1 MRVDDLESG
10 GAPLLGEPLPIEL
23 ANATYAVRGRLVDGL
38 QTPGHVAA
46 WLRDNR
52 ARFTGEVTD
61 RDLLAVGPGELSATR
76 LLRDAIRQLTD
87 AAAHRTRPPQHAIE
101 TVNHQVRTVPR
112 WRELSWGDTTPTAT
126 THTTADPVGAALTE
140 VAQQTVELFAG
151 PDLPKVTACE
161 APGCVLYFL
170 KDHPR
175 REWCSP
181 ACGNRAR
188 AARHY
193 ERTKQAGR

>member
-1 MRVDDLESG
+1 MRADDLESG

-23 ANATYAVRGRLVDGL
+23 ANATYAVRGRFVDGL
-38 QTPGHVAA
+38 QTTDHVAA

-52 ARFTGEVTD
+52 ARFTEALPD
-61 RDLLAVGPGELSATR
+61 KDLLAVDPGELETTR
-76 LLRDAIRQLTD
+76 RLRDAVRQLTH
-87 AAAHRTRPPQHAIE
+87 AAAHRTRPPQEAIE
-101 TVNHQVRTVPR
+101 IVNHQVRSVPR
-112 WRELSWGDTTPTAT
+112 WRELTWGDTTPLAT
-126 THTTADPVGAALTE
+126 THTGADPVGAALTE
-140 VAQQTVELFAG
+140 VAQQTVDLFSG
-151 PDLPKVTACE
+151 PDMPKVTACD

-188 AARHY
+188 AARYY
-193 ERTKQAGR
+193 ERTKRAH

>member
-23 ANATYAVRGRLVDGL
+23 ANATYAVRGRFVDGL
-38 QTPGHVAA
+38 QTTDHVAA

-52 ARFTGEVTD
+52 ARFTEAVPD
-61 RDLLAVGPGELSATR
+61 RDLLVVNATELDATR
-76 LLRDAIRQLTD
+76 RLRDAVRLLTD
-87 AAAHRTRPPQHAIE
+87 AAAHRTRPPQEAID
-101 TVNHQVRTVPR
+101 TVNRQVRTAPR
-112 WRELSWGDTTPTAT
+112 WRELSWGDSAPTAT
-126 THTTADPVGAALTE
+126 THSTSDPIGAALTE
-140 VAQQTVELFAG
+140 VAQQTVDLFSG
-151 PDLPKVTACE
+151 PDMPKVTACD
-161 APGCVLYFL
+161 APGCVLYFV

-181 ACGNRAR
+181 TCGNRAR

-193 ERTKQAGR
+193 ERTKRNG